1 MINLGFGNRLRNRP
15 ICFNSNINNNNCIT
29 TINNSSSNNS
39 NNIITN
45 SRSKFSNDRVI
56 KDIWWTRKSLSIL
69 VQSRNESKKAL
80 HRSSS
85 NNNRTSNTVE
95 GIHPFS
101 IGNIRNNILSSIT
114 TTEGITGNQ
123 QLP

>member
-29 TINNSSSNNS
+29 TINNS

-80 HRSSS
+80 HRSSN

-95 GIHPFS
+95 GIRPFS

-114 TTEGITGNQ
+114 TMEGITGNQ